1 MLCAPFEVLK
11 VRDTLEYA
19 NLKHSLGIKH
29 FYTLPDIRL
38 HFGDRLSSFYE
49 EIRECITQLT
59 KFYSDMESSILI
71 SPFQTLLNYM
81 PSPKHLDSFKVSL
94 SDILNIE
101 DLQLKL
107 LDFGYESVD
116 IIELEGEFSLRGDIL
131 DIYIPDTK
139 LPIRILFYDDMIE
152 SIRYFDQT
160 TQLSL
165 KDEIDS
171 IDIYPALFNAN
182 LDLSDSLKYEEFD
195 LDYKSKCFWEL
206 ENLGGLDLIKELK
219 SLWTKE
225 AFKEYK
231 DLLDIES
238 ETKKIESFYIL
249 SDAKAYTDF
258 TPDYKNLKDFL
269 ARQKSFDI
277 LTPTLASLKA
287 NDLEE
292 TNYMLRSLV
301 VNIYSKEHCVVSLLK
316 EHKRNFKARSTLS
329 LDSIKP
335 DDYVLH
341 QDYGIGRF
349 RGIKQ
354 IKLQGGVQ
362 DVLNIEYD
370 KEEFLLLPI
379 YNLNMIER
387 YIAQENIKLD
397 RLGKMRLTAIKQK
410 VKQDLM
416 HMAGE
421 IIDLQAKRAL
431 IEAPKFLLDTEQKK
445 LAWDMF
451 NAKRSFI
458 LTPDQEACLKD
469 CLEDLGSGKVMDR
482 LLNGDVGFGKT
493 EIALSLIKL
502 ALLNNYS
509 SILLVPTTLLSY
521 QHFNSVKERLKK
533 EGLGDELVFRLDSNT
548 TKKEKDLILECIA
561 KKEPICLIGT
571 QAIFNVEIENLGLII
586 VDEEH
591 KFGVKQKELLKQK
604 GSHIHMLSMSATPI
618 PRTLHMAFSNLKS
631 LSYLKTPPSYKAP
644 SKTFVKLK
652 SDSLLKEVINRELR
666 RGGQVFYI
674 YNNIEKM
681 PAVHSHLQT
690 LLPDV
695 KILSL
700 HSKVSPKEL
709 EAGMLDFMQKKYD
722 ILLSTSIVESGLHFP
737 NANTII
743 IDNAKTFGLADL
755 HQLRGRVGRGNVFSF
770 CYLLSE
776 DDLNE
781 DANKRL
787 LAMEKNSYLGSGA
800 ALANQDLEI
809 RGGGNLLG
817 KEQSGHI
824 KQVGFGLYSSL
835 LKECIESV
843 KHSKNKLS
851 DKDSKLDIKLGIN
864 AYLSPTLIEQDRL
877 RLDLYQRLSLA
888 STKADIDNIEMEIEE
903 RFGRLDSNTLQFL
916 DLMRIKLEAKKQGI
930 NYIGNNASS
939 IVLKSD
945 TNSILVTAEGRDDT
959 SIMEALKT
967 YFKI

>member
-1 MLCAPFEVLK
+1 MLCSASEVLK
-11 VRDTLEYA
+11 VKDVLEYA
-19 NLKHSLGIKH
+19 NLKHNLDIKH
-29 FYTLPDIRL
+29 IFTLPDIRL
-38 HFGDRLSSFYE
+38 HYGDRLSSFYE
-49 EIRECITQLT
+49 EIRECMAQLT
-59 KFYSDMESSILI
+59 KFYGSMQESILI

-81 PSPKHLDSFKVSL
+81 PAPKHLDSFKINI
-94 SDILNIE
+94 SDILSI
-101 DLQLKL
+101 DTLQLKL

-131 DIYIPDTK
+131 DVYVPDLK
-139 LPIRILFYDDMIE
+139 MPLRILFYEDMIE
-152 SIRYFDQT
+152 SIRYFDPT

-165 KDEIDS
+165 KEEIPS

-182 LDLSDSLKYEEFD
+182 LDLSDELKYEEFE

-219 SLWTKE
+219 SIWTKE
-225 AFKEYK
+225 AFSEYK
-231 DLLDIES
+231 ELIQVES
-238 ETKKIESFYIL
+238 EVKEIKSFYIL
-249 SDAKAYTDF
+249 GDAKTYSDF
-258 TPDYKNLKDFL
+258 TPDFKNLQEFL

-287 NDLEE
+287 NGLSE
-292 TNYMLRSLV
+292 TNYILKSLV
-301 VNIYSKEHCVVSLLK
+301 VNIYSKDHCVISLLK
-316 EHKRNFKARSTLS
+316 EHKRTFKAKSTLS

-335 DDYVLH
+335 HDYVLH
-341 QDYGIGRF
+341 SDYGIGRF

-354 IKLQGGVQ
+354 IKLQGGIQ

-379 YNLNMIER
+379 YNLNMVER
-387 YIAQENIKLD
+387 YIAQDNIKLD

-431 IEAPKFLLDTEQKK
+431 IQAPKFLLDTKEKK
-445 LAWDMF
+445 LAWEHF
-451 NAKRSFI
+451 NAKRDFT
-458 LTPDQEACLKD
+458 LTLDQDTCLKE
-469 CLEDLGSGKVMDR
+469 CMEDLSSGKVMDR

-502 ALLNNYS
+502 ALINGYS

-521 QHFNSVKERLKK
+521 QHFSSLKERLKK

-561 KKEPICLIGT
+561 DKKPICLVGT
-571 QAIFNVEIENLGLII
+571 QAIFNIELENLGLII

-618 PRTLHMAFSNLKS
+618 PRTLHMAFSNLKA
-631 LSYLKTPPSYKAP
+631 LSYLKTPPSYKATT
-644 SKTFVKLK
+644 KTFVKLK

-674 YNNIEKM
+674 YNNIDKM
-681 PAVHSHLQT
+681 PSVHSYLES

-700 HSKVSPKEL
+700 HSKVPPKEL

-743 IDNAKTFGLADL
+743 IDNAKSFGLADL
-755 HQLRGRVGRGNVFSF
+755 HQLRGRVGRGNAFSF

-776 DDLNE
+776 DSLNE
-781 DANKRL
+781 DATKRL

-835 LKECIESV
+835 LKECIESI
-843 KHSKNKLS
+843 KHSKSELS
-851 DKDSKLDIKLGIN
+851 SKDSKIDIKLSIN

-877 RLDLYQRLSLA
+877 RLELYQRLSHA
-888 STKADIDNIEMEIEE
+888 KSIEDINNIEVEIEE

-916 DLMRIKLEAKKQGI
+916 DLMKIKLQARVQGI
-930 NYIGNNASS
+930 SYIGNNASS
-939 IVLKSD
+939 IVLKSEND
-945 TNSILVTAEGRDDT
+945 SYLVLAEGRDDE
-959 SIMEALKT
+959 SIMTALKT
-967 YFKI
+967 HFKV